1 MVAEKYF
8 SFNRYSKYIHLENC
22 RLILC
27 KDEERRN
34 CPSRV
39 QDRIQ
44 ALRNGSILPF
54 VSNLPDMILKTELQC
69 MFCRAG
75 KIADL
80 FIPKDKTSGKNRGF
94 ALFRFRSE
102 KEASRAIDLS

>member
-1 MVAEKYF
+1 MCPVHSTALVF
-8 SFNRYSKYIHLENC
+8 SLRKGTLH
-22 RLILC
+22 
-27 KDEERRN
+27 
-34 CPSRV
+34 
-39 QDRIQ
+39 DRIQ
-44 ALRNGSILPF
+44 ALRIGSRSLF
-54 VSNLPDMILKTELQC
+54 VSNLLEGILKVELES